1 MTGTV
6 FTSAIYMLGFAVL
19 GLAVFS
25 YKKTEDKQLLVTW
38 IPLSVIIMQFILA
51 FVAGTIQLVHIPVN
65 TLSLGIVNILLG
77 AFLWYR
83 IIKKREV
90 QKYSFNAYDVIFVLL
105 LIAAVLYVCN
115 IRYGLKTL
123 DWSYRTVDPSARYRE
138 SMEYIRDQRVRHM
151 YFAQLINGALIQMV
165 MPWLKF
171 DYLYKAY
178 VLGDILQLL
187 ISSIM
192 FYGTARRWTK
202 DHFGHIVA
210 GAASFFFIFGYPLN
224 STIWGFTYLGM
235 SLYVIMALMIFADM
249 FAHDEM
255 TCYGDSI
262 GRKHPISEGTLI
274 NIILLMI
281 GCNAIFQCYVLFM
294 PVTYLSIGFALLL
307 KQFHKK
313 NLISLETL
321 FIGLGI
327 FLLPVIYGFIYTYMD
342 VFVTDESVDNLTVGS
357 AFAAEGAIYRDLYSN
372 FLFFVPVALL
382 GIILMIKK
390 KENHFLSWFTPMF
403 TAMTLVMFAISYIN
417 RKVSTYYYYKNYFVL
432 WLLTFLL
439 IVYALTHTSLHAKL
453 MTCFY
458 MLSWTFVAI
467 MVMGGIET
475 RIQDNSENYI
485 VDNKSMFY
493 NDLLVYNWNTI
504 HSPHYSQERM
514 ELIHYVYDTL
524 QSGSATEGQIPLVA
538 SQEDSYLYESMTG
551 QWLVDFEY
559 WKQNDEQK
567 TFIKNIK
574 ADCDYICVYT
584 DSEVYANHQEY
595 FDSLQRIYQNSAG
608 FIAATVPA
616 EESYE

>member
-1 MTGTV
+1 
-6 FTSAIYMLGFAVL
+6 
-19 GLAVFS
+19 
-25 YKKTEDKQLLVTW
+25 
-38 IPLSVIIMQFILA
+38 
-51 FVAGTIQLVHIPVN
+51 
-65 TLSLGIVNILLG
+65 
-77 AFLWYR
+77 
-83 IIKKREV
+83 
-90 QKYSFNAYDVIFVLL
+90 
-105 LIAAVLYVCN
+105 
-115 IRYGLKTL
+115 
-123 DWSYRTVDPSARYRE
+123 
-138 SMEYIRDQRVRHM
+138 
-151 YFAQLINGALIQMV
+151 
-165 MPWLKF
+165 
-171 DYLYKAY
+171 
-178 VLGDILQLL
+178 
-187 ISSIM
+187 
-192 FYGTARRWTK
+192 
-202 DHFGHIVA
+202 
-210 GAASFFFIFGYPLN
+210 
-224 STIWGFTYLGM
+224 
-235 SLYVIMALMIFADM
+235 
-249 FAHDEM
+249 
-255 TCYGDSI
+255 
-262 GRKHPISEGTLI
+262 
-274 NIILLMI
+274 
-281 GCNAIFQCYVLFM
+281 
-294 PVTYLSIGFALLL
+294 
-307 KQFHKK
+307 
-313 NLISLETL
+313 
-321 FIGLGI
+321 
-327 FLLPVIYGFIYTYMD
+327 
-342 VFVTDESVDNLTVGS
+342 
-357 AFAAEGAIYRDLYSN
+357 
-372 FLFFVPVALL
+372 
-382 GIILMIKK
+382 
-390 KENHFLSWFTPMF
+390 
-403 TAMTLVMFAISYIN
+403 MFAISYIN

-458 MLSWTFVAI
+458 MLSWAFVAI

-574 ADCDYICVYT
+574 ADCDYVCVYT

>member
-210 GAASFFFIFGYPLN
+210 GAASFFFIFG
-224 STIWGFTYLGM
+224 
-235 SLYVIMALMIFADM
+235 
-249 FAHDEM
+249 
-255 TCYGDSI
+255 
-262 GRKHPISEGTLI
+262 
-274 NIILLMI
+274 
-281 GCNAIFQCYVLFM
+281 
-294 PVTYLSIGFALLL
+294 
-307 KQFHKK
+307 
-313 NLISLETL
+313 
-321 FIGLGI
+321 
-327 FLLPVIYGFIYTYMD
+327 
-342 VFVTDESVDNLTVGS
+342 
-357 AFAAEGAIYRDLYSN
+357 
-372 FLFFVPVALL
+372 
-382 GIILMIKK
+382 
-390 KENHFLSWFTPMF
+390 
-403 TAMTLVMFAISYIN
+403 
-417 RKVSTYYYYKNYFVL
+417 
-432 WLLTFLL
+432 
-439 IVYALTHTSLHAKL
+439 
-453 MTCFY
+453 
-458 MLSWTFVAI
+458 
-467 MVMGGIET
+467 
-475 RIQDNSENYI
+475 
-485 VDNKSMFY
+485 
-493 NDLLVYNWNTI
+493 
-504 HSPHYSQERM
+504 
-514 ELIHYVYDTL
+514 
-524 QSGSATEGQIPLVA
+524 
-538 SQEDSYLYESMTG
+538 
-551 QWLVDFEY
+551 
-559 WKQNDEQK
+559 
-567 TFIKNIK
+567 
-574 ADCDYICVYT
+574 
-584 DSEVYANHQEY
+584 
-595 FDSLQRIYQNSAG
+595 
-608 FIAATVPA
+608 
-616 EESYE
+616 